1 MRGIAATGV
10 LSGTLLLI
18 GGDILQPG
26 MATTDAIAVS
36 RTAFVP
42 QPVGRTTVGATTVGA
57 TTHSSSLSADDLTG
71 VVAQY
76 CQVCH
81 NDVLLTGN
89 LSLSGYDV
97 DTASSAPEISERIIQ
112 KLRAAMMPP
121 PGMPR
126 PGGDTL
132 DILAQTLEENMDEA
146 AAAAPNPG
154 GRSFQRLNRAEY
166 ERSIADLLDLEIE
179 AGDYLPLDT
188 KSANFDNIADVQ
200 LLSPTLLNA
209 YLQGASEVARLAV
222 GNTLAGNQETTYR
235 IPRLASQRER
245 AEGAPYGSR
254 GGTSVIHNFPAD
266 GTYKL
271 SVSFHYS
278 PEGLLFGRNEPG
290 EQVDISIDGEQVAV
304 LPIDRFM
311 GEVDPGGKG
320 LTLETGP
327 IPIRAGPHRVSA
339 VFIPV
344 ERGPVDD
351 LFSAHGHS
359 ILDTQIGIG
368 YGLRMPPHI
377 RDLVI
382 KGPSKVTGISD
393 TPSRRKIFTCRPTGP
408 GETRP
413 CAEEIVSRLGSV
425 AYRRPLED
433 QDLRGLMGFYYN
445 GEEEGGFEVGVR
457 FAVEAMLASPH
468 FIFRF
473 EEWPEGVEPG
483 EIYTVSDI
491 DLASRL
497 SFFLWASPPDA
508 ELRELAQEG
517 KLSDDETLRA
527 QTVRMLVDPRSE
539 ALSTRFALQ
548 WLRLSDLDKLNPDAV
563 MFPDYD
569 QQLAE
574 GLKQETALFFE
585 YMFREDR
592 SVLEFIT
599 ADYTFVNERLA
610 GHYGIPDV
618 VGEEFRMVQYPDDT
632 RRGVFGHASVLA
644 QTSLANRTSPVLRGK
659 WVMEVVLGVPP
670 PPPPPGVPDLEETE
684 STEGTRM
691 LTTRERMEKHRS
703 NVVCNACHQFMDPI
717 GLSLDNFDVT
727 GRWRIRENGMPLDT
741 RGALYDGTPLTNPAD
756 LHQALLRLKTPV
768 LRNFTANLM
777 AYGLGR
783 RVEYFDMPTI
793 RKIVAE
799 AEREEYRASSFV
811 LGIVESDAF
820 RMRKAQEVVT
830 DTNGSGN

>member
-26 MATTDAIAVS
+26 MDTTDAIAVS

-200 LLSPTLLNA
+200 LLSPTLLSA
-209 YLQGASEVARLAV
+209 YLQGAGEVARLAV

-266 GTYKL
+266 GTYEL

-311 GEVDPGGKG
+311 GEMDPGGKG

>member
-1 MRGIAATGV
+1 M
-10 LSGTLLLI
+10 
-18 GGDILQPG
+18 
-26 MATTDAIAVS
+26 
-36 RTAFVP
+36 
-42 QPVGRTTVGATTVGA
+42 
-57 TTHSSSLSADDLTG
+57 
-71 VVAQY
+71 
-76 CQVCH
+76 
-81 NDVLLTGN
+81 
-89 LSLSGYDV
+89 
-97 DTASSAPEISERIIQ
+97 
-112 KLRAAMMPP
+112 
-121 PGMPR
+121 
-126 PGGDTL
+126 
-132 DILAQTLEENMDEA
+132 
-146 AAAAPNPG
+146 
-154 GRSFQRLNRAEY
+154 
-166 ERSIADLLDLEIE
+166 
-179 AGDYLPLDT
+179 
-188 KSANFDNIADVQ
+188 
-200 LLSPTLLNA
+200 
-209 YLQGASEVARLAV
+209 
-222 GNTLAGNQETTYR
+222 
-235 IPRLASQRER
+235 
-245 AEGAPYGSR
+245 
-254 GGTSVIHNFPAD
+254 
-266 GTYKL
+266 
-271 SVSFHYS
+271 
-278 PEGLLFGRNEPG
+278 
-290 EQVDISIDGEQVAV
+290 

-311 GEVDPGGKG
+311 AEADPGGKG
-320 LTLETGP
+320 LILETGR

-359 ILDTQIGIG
+359 IPDTQIGIG

-393 TPSRRKIFTCRPTGP
+393 TPSRQKIFTCRPTGP
-408 GETRP
+408 DETRP
-413 CAEEIVSRLGSV
+413 CAEEIVNRLASV

-433 QDLRGLMGFYYN
+433 EDLRGLLGFYDI
-445 GEEEGGFEVGVR
+445 GEDEGGFEGGIR
-457 FAVEAMLASPH
+457 FALEAMLASPH

-483 EIYTVSDI
+483 EVYKVSDI

-508 ELRELAQEG
+508 ELRELALAG
-517 KLSDDETLRA
+517 KLSDDRTLRE
-527 QTVRMLVDPRSE
+527 QTVRMLADPRSE
-539 ALSTRFALQ
+539 ALSTRFAFQ

-569 QQLAE
+569 QQLAD

-610 GHYGIPDV
+610 GHYDIPGV

-659 WVMEVVLGVPP
+659 WVMEVVLGTPP

-691 LTTRERMEKHRS
+691 LTTRERMEKHRA

-717 GLSLDNFDVT
+717 GLAIDNFDVT

-741 RGALYDGTPLTNPAD
+741 RGALYDGTPLTSPAD
-756 LHQALLRLKTPV
+756 LTQALVRLKTPV

-783 RVEYFDMPTI
+783 RVEYFDMPTV

-799 AEREEYRASSFV
+799 AEKEEYRPSSFV

-820 RMRKAQEVVT
+820 RMRRAQEVVT
-830 DTNGSGN
+830 DSNGSRQ

>member
-1 MRGIAATGV
+1 
-10 LSGTLLLI
+10 
-18 GGDILQPG
+18 
-26 MATTDAIAVS
+26 
-36 RTAFVP
+36 
-42 QPVGRTTVGATTVGA
+42 
-57 TTHSSSLSADDLTG
+57 
-71 VVAQY
+71 
-76 CQVCH
+76 
-81 NDVLLTGN
+81 
-89 LSLSGYDV
+89 
-97 DTASSAPEISERIIQ
+97 
-112 KLRAAMMPP
+112 
-121 PGMPR
+121 
-126 PGGDTL
+126 
-132 DILAQTLEENMDEA
+132 
-146 AAAAPNPG
+146 
-154 GRSFQRLNRAEY
+154 
-166 ERSIADLLDLEIE
+166 
-179 AGDYLPLDT
+179 
-188 KSANFDNIADVQ
+188 
-200 LLSPTLLNA
+200 
-209 YLQGASEVARLAV
+209 
-222 GNTLAGNQETTYR
+222 
-235 IPRLASQRER
+235 
-245 AEGAPYGSR
+245 
-254 GGTSVIHNFPAD
+254 
-266 GTYKL
+266 
-271 SVSFHYS
+271 
-278 PEGLLFGRNEPG
+278 
-290 EQVDISIDGEQVAV
+290 
-304 LPIDRFM
+304 
-311 GEVDPGGKG
+311 
-320 LTLETGP
+320 
-327 IPIRAGPHRVSA
+327 
-339 VFIPV
+339 
-344 ERGPVDD
+344 
-351 LFSAHGHS
+351 
-359 ILDTQIGIG
+359 
-368 YGLRMPPHI
+368 
-377 RDLVI
+377 
-382 KGPSKVTGISD
+382 
-393 TPSRRKIFTCRPTGP
+393 
-408 GETRP
+408 
-413 CAEEIVSRLGSV
+413 
-425 AYRRPLED
+425 
-433 QDLRGLMGFYYN
+433 MGFYYN